1 MSVNLKEAI
10 KVNEIA
16 IEALEKSI
24 DELKQLRKGRP
35 LAEQKRFTSKISRAR
50 AEITEIEVINEH
62 LRAATV
68 EIAPMNPEVEER
80 LRVLADRL
88 DAAIKSDAALTAT
101 LETVLDVIAAAEE
114 VSAIID
120 RHS

>member
-1 MSVNLKEAI
+1 MSISLQEAI

-24 DELKQLRKGRP
+24 DDLKQLRKGKP

-62 LRAATV
+62 LRAAIV
-68 EIAPMNPEVEER
+68 VIAPMNPAVEER

-88 DAAIKSDAALTAT
+88 DAAIKRDATLTAT

-120 RHS
+120 DHS